1 MAREQLA
8 GTAARTLGGWQ
19 VANGVATDSATRLQ
33 DGLVHELAD
42 LTRVLVG
49 QLDGPPLTPE
59 RVVRFVA
66 QAVPHAEHAALTIIR
81 GSREPETLA
90 SSSEVP
96 RKVDALQYETGEG
109 PCLEAIEDS
118 DITRA
123 DDLTTD
129 VQWPQFAARA
139 VALTP
144 VRSMLGARLFLSGD
158 DRGAL
163 NLYATTPYAFDDLD
177 VGTAAILSSFASVTL
192 QRLTAERKVE
202 NLEIALESSRQ
213 IGAAMGILMARR
225 LVTKDQAFEL
235 LKTAS
240 QHLHRKLR
248 DIALEVIETG
258 EVPNT

>member
-1 MAREQLA
+1 
-8 GTAARTLGGWQ
+8 

-42 LTRVLVG
+42 LTRVLAG
-49 QLDGPPLTPE
+49 QLDGPALTPE
-59 RVVRFVA
+59 RVVRFLA

-129 VQWPQFAARA
+129 LQWPQFAARA

-163 NLYATTPYAFDDLD
+163 NLYATTPYAFDDVD
-177 VGTAAILSSFASVTL
+177 VGTAAILSTFASVTL

-258 EVPNT
+258 EVPST

>member
-1 MAREQLA
+1 M
-8 GTAARTLGGWQ
+8 
-19 VANGVATDSATRLQ
+19 ANGVATDRSTRVH
-33 DGLVHELAD
+33 DDLVRELAD
-42 LTRVLVG
+42 LTRVLVAE
-49 QLDGPPLTPE
+49 LDGAPLTPE

-66 QAVPHAEHAALTIIR
+66 RAVPHAEDAALTIIR

-109 PCLEAIEDS
+109 PCLEAIEDN

-123 DDLTTD
+123 DDLTSD
-129 VQWPQFAARA
+129 GQWPQFAARA
-139 VALTP
+139 VALTT

-158 DRGAL
+158 ERGAL
-163 NLYATTPYAFDDLD
+163 NLYATTPHAFDDLD
-177 VGTAAILSSFASVTL
+177 VGTAAILSTFASVAL
-192 QRLTAERKVE
+192 QRHTAERKVE

-225 LVTKDQAFEL
+225 LVTKDQAFEM
-235 LKTAS
+235 LKMAS

-248 DIALEVIETG
+248 DIAVEVIETG
-258 EVPNT
+258 EVPTT

>member
-1 MAREQLA
+1 
-8 GTAARTLGGWQ
+8 
-19 VANGVATDSATRLQ
+19 VANGVAIDSSTRVQDGFVQ
-33 DGLVHELAD
+33 DGLVQELAD

-49 QLDGPPLTPE
+49 ELDGAPLTPE
-59 RVVRFVA
+59 RVVQFVA
-66 QAVPHAEHAALTIIR
+66 RAVPHAEDAALTIIR

-109 PCLEAIEDS
+109 PCLEALEEN

-129 VQWPQFAARA
+129 GRWPQFAARA

-163 NLYATTPYAFDDLD
+163 NLYATRPNAFDDLD
-177 VGTAAILSSFASVTL
+177 VGTAAILSTFASVAL
-192 QRLTAERKVE
+192 QWVTAERKVE
-202 NLEIALESSRQ
+202 NLEVALESSRQ
-213 IGAAMGILMARR
+213 IGAAMGILMARK

-248 DIALEVIETG
+248 DIAAEVIETG
-258 EVPNT
+258 EVPSA

>member
-1 MAREQLA
+1 M
-8 GTAARTLGGWQ
+8 
-19 VANGVATDSATRLQ
+19 ANGVATDSASRVQ
-33 DGLVHELAD
+33 DGLVQELAE

-49 QLDGPPLTPE
+49 ELDGAPLTPE

-66 QAVPHAEHAALTIIR
+66 QAVPHAEHAGLTIIR

-90 SSSEVP
+90 CSSEVP
-96 RKVDALQYETGEG
+96 GKVDALQYETGEG

-123 DDLTTD
+123 NDLSTD
-129 VQWPQFAARA
+129 MQWPQFAARA

-158 DRGAL
+158 NRGAL

-177 VGTAAILSSFASVTL
+177 VGTAAILSTFASVTL
-192 QRLTAERKVE
+192 QRLTAERKVQ

-248 DIALEVIETG
+248 DVAAEVIETG
-258 EVPNT
+258 EVPNS